1 MAQYFFKM
9 TNEERNNILDQHKT
23 IYDGYVTEYAQGEN
37 KQPLY
42 VQDFAN
48 DKGGI
53 TVNNKGEV
61 KPYTNVGINESIDGR
76 LDMIGDGEDDLRNG
90 TANMKNGG
98 LDIDD
103 RGDYISLGMMDN
115 EDDNELP
122 TFDSDRNFIGFSEKN
137 GDMSI
142 GDDEDDRDLSMY
154 NPYYGDNKFDFDTES
169 ELDEVDDTILDLK
182 PEWSNDYED
191 EEIVNDIFP
200 DNFDEVDEE
209 EKDEF
214 LNKLNESLDMFRRF
228 NRYN

>member
-9 TNEERNNILDQHKT
+9 TNEERTNILDQHKT

-61 KPYTNVGINESIDGR
+61 KPYTNMGINESIDGR
-76 LDMIGDGEDDLRNG
+76 LDMIGDGDDDLRNG
-90 TANMKNGG
+90 TV
-98 LDIDD
+98 DFSSIDND
-103 RGDYISLGMMDN
+103 EDDSYISLGITND
-115 EDDNELP
+115 
-122 TFDSDRNFIGFSEKN
+122 
-137 GDMSI
+137 
-142 GDDEDDRDLSMY
+142 DDEDEYGDLSMY
-154 NPYYGDNKFDFDTES
+154 NPYDGDKNFDFDDEES
-169 ELDEVDDTILDLK
+169 FDIELDEVDDTILDLK
-182 PEWSNDYED
+182 PEWSDE
-191 EEIVNDIFP
+191 EEIVNDIY
-200 DNFDEVDEE
+200 DDGFDEVDEE

-228 NRYN
+228 KKYN

>member
-9 TNEERNNILDQHKT
+9 TNEERTNILDQHKT

-61 KPYTNVGINESIDGR
+61 KPYTNMGINESIDGR
-76 LDMIGDGEDDLRNG
+76 LDMIGDGDDDLRNG
-90 TANMKNGG
+90 TVDFSN
-98 LDIDD
+98 IDND
-103 RGDYISLGMMDN
+103 EDDSYISLGTMSDDFEP
-115 EDDNELP
+115 EDVY
-122 TFDSDRNFIGFSEKN
+122 SDREDEDGSRYERRKRFF
-137 GDMSI
+137 
-142 GDDEDDRDLSMY
+142 DDEGEESEWDEES
-154 NPYYGDNKFDFDTES
+154 FDI

-182 PEWSNDYED
+182 PEWSD
-191 EEIVNDIFP
+191 EEEGIVNDIYN

-209 EKDEF
+209 EKDGF

-228 NRYN
+228 KKYN

>member
-61 KPYTNVGINESIDGR
+61 KPYTNMGINESIDGR
-76 LDMIGDGEDDLRNG
+76 LDMIGDGDDDLRNG
-90 TANMKNGG
+90 TV
-98 LDIDD
+98 DFSSIDND
-103 RGDYISLGMMDN
+103 EDDSYISLGISIN
-115 EDDNELP
+115 DD
-122 TFDSDRNFIGFSEKN
+122 
-137 GDMSI
+137 
-142 GDDEDDRDLSMY
+142 DDDDHKDLSMY
-154 NPYYGDNKFDFDTES
+154 NSHYGDKNFDFDNEEES
-169 ELDEVDDTILDLK
+169 FDIELDEVDDTILDLK
-182 PEWSNDYED
+182 PEWSDE
-191 EEIVNDIFP
+191 EEIVNDIY
-200 DNFDEVDEE
+200 DDGFDEVDEE

-228 NRYN
+228 KKYN

>member
-1 MAQYFFKM
+1 M
-9 TNEERNNILDQHKT
+9 TNEERTNILDQHKT

-61 KPYTNVGINESIDGR
+61 KPYTNMGINESIDGR
-76 LDMIGDGEDDLRNG
+76 LDMIGDGDDDLRNG
-90 TANMKNGG
+90 TV
-98 LDIDD
+98 DFSSIDND
-103 RGDYISLGMMDN
+103 EDDSYISLGISINDDDDDTLIQNLIDN
-115 EDDNELP
+115 DD
-122 TFDSDRNFIGFSEKN
+122 
-137 GDMSI
+137 
-142 GDDEDDRDLSMY
+142 
-154 NPYYGDNKFDFDTES
+154 YGDEEESFDI

-182 PEWSNDYED
+182 PEWSDE
-191 EEIVNDIFP
+191 EEIVNDIY
-200 DNFDEVDEE
+200 DDGFDEVDEE

-228 NRYN
+228 KKYN

>member
-9 TNEERNNILDQHKT
+9 TNEEKTNILDQHKT

-61 KPYTNVGINESIDGR
+61 KPYGNVGINESIDGR
-76 LDMIGDGEDDLRNG
+76 LDMIGDGDDDLRNG
-90 TANMKNGG
+90 TV
-98 LDIDD
+98 DFSSIDND
-103 RGDYISLGMMDN
+103 NDDSYISLGTMSDDFEL
-115 EDDNELP
+115 EDVY
-122 TFDSDRNFIGFSEKN
+122 SDWE
-137 GDMSI
+137 
-142 GDDEDDRDLSMY
+142 DEDEESGLDE
-154 NPYYGDNKFDFDTES
+154 KHFDI

-182 PEWSNDYED
+182 PEWSDDSEE
-191 EEIVNDIFP
+191 EEIVNDIYD

-209 EKDEF
+209 DKDEF
-214 LNKLNESLDMFRRF
+214 LGKLNESLDMFRRF
-228 NRYN
+228 KKYN

>member
-1 MAQYFFKM
+1 M
-9 TNEERNNILDQHKT
+9 TNEERTNILDQHKT

-76 LDMIGDGEDDLRNG
+76 LDMIGDGDDDLRNG
-90 TANMKNGG
+90 TV
-98 LDIDD
+98 DFSSIDND
-103 RGDYISLGMMDN
+103 EDDSYISLGMTND
-115 EDDNELP
+115 
-122 TFDSDRNFIGFSEKN
+122 
-137 GDMSI
+137 
-142 GDDEDDRDLSMY
+142 DDEYEYDHRDLSMY
-154 NPYYGDNKFDFDTES
+154 NPYDGDKNFDFDDEES
-169 ELDEVDDTILDLK
+169 FDIELDEVDDTILDLK
-182 PEWSNDYED
+182 PEWSD
-191 EEIVNDIFP
+191 EEEGIVNDIYN

-209 EKDEF
+209 EKDGF

-228 NRYN
+228 KKYN

>member
-1 MAQYFFKM
+1 M
-9 TNEERNNILDQHKT
+9 TNEERTNILDQHKT

-61 KPYTNVGINESIDGR
+61 KPYTNMGINESIDGR
-76 LDMIGDGEDDLRNG
+76 LDMIGDGDDDLRNG
-90 TANMKNGG
+90 TVDFSN
-98 LDIDD
+98 IDND
-103 RGDYISLGMMDN
+103 EDDSYISLGTMSDDFEP
-115 EDDNELP
+115 EDVY
-122 TFDSDRNFIGFSEKN
+122 SDREDEDGSRYERRKRFF
-137 GDMSI
+137 
-142 GDDEDDRDLSMY
+142 DDEDKESEWDEES
-154 NPYYGDNKFDFDTES
+154 FDI

-182 PEWSNDYED
+182 PEWSD
-191 EEIVNDIFP
+191 EEEGIVNDIYN

-209 EKDEF
+209 EKDGF

-228 NRYN
+228 KKYN

>member
-9 TNEERNNILDQHKT
+9 TNEERTNILDQHKT

-61 KPYTNVGINESIDGR
+61 KPYTNMGINESIGGR
-76 LDMIGDGEDDLRNG
+76 LDMIGDGDDDLRNG
-90 TANMKNGG
+90 TVDFSN
-98 LDIDD
+98 IDND
-103 RGDYISLGMMDN
+103 EDDSYISLGITN
-115 EDDNELP
+115 DD
-122 TFDSDRNFIGFSEKN
+122 DK
-137 GDMSI
+137 
-142 GDDEDDRDLSMY
+142 DDHRDLSMY
-154 NPYYGDNKFDFDTES
+154 NPYDGDKNFDFDDEES
-169 ELDEVDDTILDLK
+169 FDIELDEVDDTILDLK
-182 PEWSNDYED
+182 PEWSD
-191 EEIVNDIFP
+191 EEEGIVNDIYN

-209 EKDEF
+209 EKDGF

-228 NRYN
+228 KKYN

>member
-9 TNEERNNILDQHKT
+9 TNEERTNILDQHKT

-61 KPYTNVGINESIDGR
+61 KPYTNMGINESIDGR
-76 LDMIGDGEDDLRNG
+76 LDMIGDGDDDLRNG
-90 TANMKNGG
+90 TV
-98 LDIDD
+98 DFSSIDND
-103 RGDYISLGMMDN
+103 NDDSYISLGMTDN
-115 EDDNELP
+115 EDDH
-122 TFDSDRNFIGFSEKN
+122 G
-137 GDMSI
+137 
-142 GDDEDDRDLSMY
+142 DLSMY
-154 NPYYGDNKFDFDTES
+154 NPYYGDKNFDFDI

-182 PEWSNDYED
+182 PEWSDE
-191 EEIVNDIFP
+191 EEIVNDIY
-200 DNFDEVDEE
+200 DDGFDEVDEE

-228 NRYN
+228 KKYN

>member
-1 MAQYFFKM
+1 M
-9 TNEERNNILDQHKT
+9 TNEERTNILDQHKT

-76 LDMIGDGEDDLRNG
+76 LDMIGDGDDDLRNG
-90 TANMKNGG
+90 TV
-98 LDIDD
+98 DFSSIDND
-103 RGDYISLGMMDN
+103 EDDSYISLGTMSDDFEP
-115 EDDNELP
+115 EDVY
-122 TFDSDRNFIGFSEKN
+122 SDWEDEDGSHYERQKRFF
-137 GDMSI
+137 
-142 GDDEDDRDLSMY
+142 DDEDRESEWDEES
-154 NPYYGDNKFDFDTES
+154 FDI

-182 PEWSNDYED
+182 PEWSDE
-191 EEIVNDIFP
+191 EEIVNDIY
-200 DNFDEVDEE
+200 DDGFDEVDEE

-228 NRYN
+228 KKYN

>member
-61 KPYTNVGINESIDGR
+61 KPYGNVGINESIDGR
-76 LDMIGDGEDDLRNG
+76 LDMIGDGDDDLRNG
-90 TANMKNGG
+90 TV
-98 LDIDD
+98 DFSSIDNRED
-103 RGDYISLGMMDN
+103 DSYISLGSMSDDFEL
-115 EDDNELP
+115 EDVY
-122 TFDSDRNFIGFSEKN
+122 SDWEDEDGSRYERQKRFF
-137 GDMSI
+137 
-142 GDDEDDRDLSMY
+142 DDEDEESKW
-154 NPYYGDNKFDFDTES
+154 GEESFDI

-182 PEWSNDYED
+182 PEWSDDSEE
-191 EEIVNDIFP
+191 EEIVNDIYN

-209 EKDEF
+209 DKDEF
-214 LNKLNESLDMFRRF
+214 LGKLNESLDMFRRF
-228 NRYN
+228 KKYN

>member
-9 TNEERNNILDQHKT
+9 TNEERTNILDQHKT

-61 KPYTNVGINESIDGR
+61 KPYTNMGINESIDGR
-76 LDMIGDGEDDLRNG
+76 LDMIGDGDDDLRNG
-90 TANMKNGG
+90 TV
-98 LDIDD
+98 DFSSIDND
-103 RGDYISLGMMDN
+103 EDDSYISLGISIN
-115 EDDNELP
+115 DDN
-122 TFDSDRNFIGFSEKN
+122 DH
-137 GDMSI
+137 
-142 GDDEDDRDLSMY
+142 RDLSMY
-154 NPYYGDNKFDFDTES
+154 NSHYGDKNFDFDNEEES
-169 ELDEVDDTILDLK
+169 FDIELDEVDDTILDLK
-182 PEWSNDYED
+182 PEWSDE
-191 EEIVNDIFP
+191 EEIVNDIY
-200 DNFDEVDEE
+200 DDGFDEVDEE

-228 NRYN
+228 KKYN

>member
-42 VQDFAN
+42 VQDYAN

-103 RGDYISLGMMDN
+103 SGDYISLGMMDN

-122 TFDSDRNFIGFSEKN
+122 TFDSDRNFIGFSERN

-191 EEIVNDIFP
+191 EEIVNDIYT

-228 NRYN
+228 KKYN

>member
-9 TNEERNNILDQHKT
+9 TNEERTNILDQHKT

-61 KPYTNVGINESIDGR
+61 KPYTNMGINESIDGR
-76 LDMIGDGEDDLRNG
+76 LDMIGDGDDDLRNG
-90 TANMKNGG
+90 TV
-98 LDIDD
+98 DFSSIDND
-103 RGDYISLGMMDN
+103 EDDSYISLGISIN
-115 EDDNELP
+115 DD
-122 TFDSDRNFIGFSEKN
+122 
-137 GDMSI
+137 
-142 GDDEDDRDLSMY
+142 DDDDHKDLSMY
-154 NPYYGDNKFDFDTES
+154 NSHYGDKNFDFDNEEES
-169 ELDEVDDTILDLK
+169 FDIELDEVDDTILDLK
-182 PEWSNDYED
+182 PEWSD
-191 EEIVNDIFP
+191 EEEGIVNDIYN

-209 EKDEF
+209 EKDGF

-228 NRYN
+228 KKYN

>member
-61 KPYTNVGINESIDGR
+61 KPYGNVGINESIDGR
-76 LDMIGDGEDDLRNG
+76 LDMIGDGDDDLRNG
-90 TANMKNGG
+90 TV
-98 LDIDD
+98 DFSSIDND
-103 RGDYISLGMMDN
+103 NDDSYISLGTMSDDFEL
-115 EDDNELP
+115 EDVY
-122 TFDSDRNFIGFSEKN
+122 SDWE
-137 GDMSI
+137 
-142 GDDEDDRDLSMY
+142 DEDEESGLDE
-154 NPYYGDNKFDFDTES
+154 KHFDI

-182 PEWSNDYED
+182 PEWSDDE
-191 EEIVNDIFP
+191 EEIVNDIYD

-209 EKDEF
+209 DKDEF
-214 LNKLNESLDMFRRF
+214 LGKLNESLDMFRRF
-228 NRYN
+228 KKYN

>member
-9 TNEERNNILDQHKT
+9 TNEERTNILDQHKT

-61 KPYTNVGINESIDGR
+61 KPYTNMGINESIDGR
-76 LDMIGDGEDDLRNG
+76 LDMIGDGDDDLRNG
-90 TANMKNGG
+90 TV
-98 LDIDD
+98 DFSSIDND
-103 RGDYISLGMMDN
+103 EDGSYISLGI
-115 EDDNELP
+115 
-122 TFDSDRNFIGFSEKN
+122 T
-137 GDMSI
+137 
-142 GDDEDDRDLSMY
+142 DDEDEDDHRDLSMY
-154 NPYYGDNKFDFDTES
+154 NSHYGDKNFDFDI

-182 PEWSNDYED
+182 PEWSD
-191 EEIVNDIFP
+191 EEEGIVNDIYN

-209 EKDEF
+209 EKDSF

-228 NRYN
+228 KKYN

>member
-1 MAQYFFKM
+1 M
-9 TNEERNNILDQHKT
+9 TNEERTNILDQHKT

-61 KPYTNVGINESIDGR
+61 KPYTNMGINESIDGR
-76 LDMIGDGEDDLRNG
+76 LDMIGDGDDDLRNG
-90 TANMKNGG
+90 TV
-98 LDIDD
+98 DFSSIDND
-103 RGDYISLGMMDN
+103 EDDSYISLGISINDDDDDDLIQNLIDN
-115 EDDNELP
+115 DDY
-122 TFDSDRNFIGFSEKN
+122 T
-137 GDMSI
+137 
-142 GDDEDDRDLSMY
+142 DEDES
-154 NPYYGDNKFDFDTES
+154 FDI

-182 PEWSNDYED
+182 PEWSDE
-191 EEIVNDIFP
+191 EEIVNDIY
-200 DNFDEVDEE
+200 DDGFDEVDEE

-228 NRYN
+228 KKYN

>member
-9 TNEERNNILDQHKT
+9 TNEERTNILDQHKT

-61 KPYTNVGINESIDGR
+61 KPYGNVGINESIDGR
-76 LDMIGDGEDDLRNG
+76 LDMIGDGDDDLRNG
-90 TANMKNGG
+90 TV
-98 LDIDD
+98 DFSSIDND
-103 RGDYISLGMMDN
+103 NDDSYISLGTMSDDFEL
-115 EDDNELP
+115 EDVY
-122 TFDSDRNFIGFSEKN
+122 SDWE
-137 GDMSI
+137 
-142 GDDEDDRDLSMY
+142 DEDEESGLDE
-154 NPYYGDNKFDFDTES
+154 KHFDI

-182 PEWSNDYED
+182 PEWSD
-191 EEIVNDIFP
+191 EEEGIVNDIYN

-209 EKDEF
+209 EKDGF

-228 NRYN
+228 KKYN

>member
-9 TNEERNNILDQHKT
+9 TNEERTNILDQHKT

-61 KPYTNVGINESIDGR
+61 KPYTNMGINESIDGR
-76 LDMIGDGEDDLRNG
+76 LDMIGDGDDDLRNG
-90 TANMKNGG
+90 TV
-98 LDIDD
+98 DFSSIDND
-103 RGDYISLGMMDN
+103 NDDSYISLGITSN
-115 EDDNELP
+115 
-122 TFDSDRNFIGFSEKN
+122 
-137 GDMSI
+137 
-142 GDDEDDRDLSMY
+142 DDEDDHRDLSMY
-154 NPYYGDNKFDFDTES
+154 NPYDGDKNFDFDI

-182 PEWSNDYED
+182 PEWSD
-191 EEIVNDIFP
+191 EEEGIVNDIYN

-209 EKDEF
+209 EKDGF

-228 NRYN
+228 KKYN

>member
-9 TNEERNNILDQHKT
+9 TNEERTNILDQHKT

-76 LDMIGDGEDDLRNG
+76 LDMIGDGDDDLRNG
-90 TANMKNGG
+90 TV
-98 LDIDD
+98 DFSSIDND
-103 RGDYISLGMMDN
+103 EDDSYISLGISINDDD
-115 EDDNELP
+115 DDNLIQNLI
-122 TFDSDRNFIGFSEKN
+122 DND
-137 GDMSI
+137 DY
-142 GDDEDDRDLSMY
+142 DDES
-154 NPYYGDNKFDFDTES
+154 FDI

-182 PEWSNDYED
+182 PEWSDE
-191 EEIVNDIFP
+191 EEIVNDIY
-200 DNFDEVDEE
+200 DDGFDEVDEE

-228 NRYN
+228 KKYN

>member
-1 MAQYFFKM
+1 M
-9 TNEERNNILDQHKT
+9 TNEERTNILDQHKT

-61 KPYTNVGINESIDGR
+61 KPYTNMGINESIDGR
-76 LDMIGDGEDDLRNG
+76 LDMIGDGDDDLRNG
-90 TANMKNGG
+90 TV
-98 LDIDD
+98 DFSSIDND
-103 RGDYISLGMMDN
+103 EDDSYISLGTMSDDFEP
-115 EDDNELP
+115 EDVY
-122 TFDSDRNFIGFSEKN
+122 SDWEDEDGSHYERQKRFF
-137 GDMSI
+137 
-142 GDDEDDRDLSMY
+142 DDEDRESEWDEES
-154 NPYYGDNKFDFDTES
+154 FDI

-182 PEWSNDYED
+182 PEWSD
-191 EEIVNDIFP
+191 EEEGIVNDIYN

-209 EKDEF
+209 EKDGF

-228 NRYN
+228 KKYN

>member
-9 TNEERNNILDQHKT
+9 TNEERTNILDQHKT

-61 KPYTNVGINESIDGR
+61 KPYTNMGINESHSG
-76 LDMIGDGEDDLRNG
+76 LDMIGGDPHDQSEMKYRHLKNG
-90 TANMKNGG
+90 TV
-98 LDIDD
+98 DFSSIDND
-103 RGDYISLGMMDN
+103 NDDSYISLGMTDN
-115 EDDNELP
+115 EDDH
-122 TFDSDRNFIGFSEKN
+122 G
-137 GDMSI
+137 
-142 GDDEDDRDLSMY
+142 DLSMY
-154 NPYYGDNKFDFDTES
+154 NPYYGDKNFDFDI

-182 PEWSNDYED
+182 PEWSD
-191 EEIVNDIFP
+191 EEESIVNDIYE
-200 DNFDEVDEE
+200 DSFDEVDEE
-209 EKDEF
+209 EKDGF

-228 NRYN
+228 KKYN

>member
-9 TNEERNNILDQHKT
+9 TNEERTNILDQHKT

-61 KPYTNVGINESIDGR
+61 KPYTNMGINESIDGR
-76 LDMIGDGEDDLRNG
+76 LDMIGDGPEDLENG
-90 TANMKNGG
+90 TVDMEKRY
-98 LDIDD
+98 LDSDGSDHD
-103 RGDYISLGMMDN
+103 RYSSPEEDMDVYISLGM
-115 EDDNELP
+115 
-122 TFDSDRNFIGFSEKN
+122 T
-137 GDMSI
+137 
-142 GDDEDDRDLSMY
+142 DDEDEDDHRDLSMD
-154 NPYYGDNKFDFDTES
+154 NPYYGDKNFDFGNEEES
-169 ELDEVDDTILDLK
+169 FDIELDEVDDTILDLK
-182 PEWSNDYED
+182 PEWSDE
-191 EEIVNDIFP
+191 EEIVNDIY
-200 DNFDEVDEE
+200 DDGFDEVDEE

-228 NRYN
+228 KKYN

>member
-9 TNEERNNILDQHKT
+9 TNEERTNILDQHKT

-61 KPYTNVGINESIDGR
+61 KPYTNMGINESIGGR
-76 LDMIGDGEDDLRNG
+76 LDMIGDGDDDLRNG
-90 TANMKNGG
+90 TV
-98 LDIDD
+98 DFSSIDND
-103 RGDYISLGMMDN
+103 EDDSYISLGITN
-115 EDDNELP
+115 N
-122 TFDSDRNFIGFSEKN
+122 
-137 GDMSI
+137 
-142 GDDEDDRDLSMY
+142 DDEDDHRDLSMY
-154 NPYYGDNKFDFDTES
+154 NPYDGDKNFDFDDEES
-169 ELDEVDDTILDLK
+169 FDIELDEVDDTILDLK
-182 PEWSNDYED
+182 PEWSDD
-191 EEIVNDIFP
+191 EEGIVNDIYN

-209 EKDEF
+209 EKDSF

-228 NRYN
+228 KKYN

>member
-9 TNEERNNILDQHKT
+9 TNEERTNILDQHKT

-61 KPYTNVGINESIDGR
+61 KPYTNMGINESIDGR
-76 LDMIGDGEDDLRNG
+76 LDMIGDGDDDLRNG
-90 TANMKNGG
+90 TV
-98 LDIDD
+98 DFSSIDND
-103 RGDYISLGMMDN
+103 EDGSYISLGI
-115 EDDNELP
+115 
-122 TFDSDRNFIGFSEKN
+122 T
-137 GDMSI
+137 
-142 GDDEDDRDLSMY
+142 DDEDDHRDLSMY
-154 NPYYGDNKFDFDTES
+154 NSHYGDKNFDFDI

-182 PEWSNDYED
+182 PEWSD
-191 EEIVNDIFP
+191 EEEGIVNDIYN

-209 EKDEF
+209 EKDGF

-228 NRYN
+228 KKYN

>member
-1 MAQYFFKM
+1 M
-9 TNEERNNILDQHKT
+9 TNEERTNILDQHKT

-61 KPYTNVGINESIDGR
+61 KPYTNMGINESIDGR
-76 LDMIGDGEDDLRNG
+76 LDMIGDGDDDLRNG
-90 TANMKNGG
+90 TV
-98 LDIDD
+98 DFSSIDND
-103 RGDYISLGMMDN
+103 EDDSYISLGTMSDDFEP
-115 EDDNELP
+115 EDVY
-122 TFDSDRNFIGFSEKN
+122 SDWEDEDGSHYERQKRFF
-137 GDMSI
+137 
-142 GDDEDDRDLSMY
+142 DDEDRESEWDEES
-154 NPYYGDNKFDFDTES
+154 FDI

-182 PEWSNDYED
+182 PEWSD
-191 EEIVNDIFP
+191 EKEIVNDIYD

-209 EKDEF
+209 EKDSF

-228 NRYN
+228 KKYN

>member
-9 TNEERNNILDQHKT
+9 TNEERSNILDQHKT

-53 TVNNKGEV
+53 TVNNKGVV
-61 KPYTNVGINESIDGR
+61 KPYTNVGINESIDSR
-76 LDMIGDGEDDLRNG
+76 LDMIGDGENDLRNG
-90 TANMKNGG
+90 TV
-98 LDIDD
+98 DFSSIDND
-103 RGDYISLGMMDN
+103 NNETYISLGTMSDDFEPEGIYN
-115 EDDNELP
+115 DLEDEGGSRYERRKR
-122 TFDSDRNFIGFSEKN
+122 FF
-137 GDMSI
+137 
-142 GDDEDDRDLSMY
+142 DDEDEESEWDEES
-154 NPYYGDNKFDFDTES
+154 FDS
-169 ELDEVDDTILDLK
+169 ELDEVNDKILDLK

-191 EEIVNDIFP
+191 EEIVNDIYN

-228 NRYN
+228 KKYN